1 MINRENI
8 YWIGG
13 SPCSGKSSIAELLC
27 SAFGFAYYKCDDHLE
42 RYIKIGADQNIE
54 IMKKYNTMNM
64 DQTWLERH
72 VEEQV
77 EDEIAF
83 YKEAFAIISND
94 IIKDFG
100 NRDVVVEGAAILPE
114 LIKANHIHV
123 KNYVCMVPTEDFQLE
138 NYKKREWVHDYLKP
152 CSNPDLAFE
161 NWMARDIR
169 FAERMLEKAKAYDMN
184 YIVVD
189 GSKSIEENYK
199 EVLKAFDLNN
209 KSVK

>member
-1 MINRENI
+1 
-8 YWIGG
+8 
-13 SPCSGKSSIAELLC
+13 
-27 SAFGFAYYKCDDHLE
+27 
-42 RYIKIGADQNIE
+42 
-54 IMKKYNTMNM
+54 
-64 DQTWLERH
+64 
-72 VEEQV
+72 
-77 EDEIAF
+77 
-83 YKEAFAIISND
+83 
-94 IIKDFG
+94 
-100 NRDVVVEGAAILPE
+100 
-114 LIKANHIHV
+114 
-123 KNYVCMVPTEDFQLE
+123 MVPTGDFQLE

>member
-1 MINRENI
+1 
-8 YWIGG
+8 
-13 SPCSGKSSIAELLC
+13 
-27 SAFGFAYYKCDDHLE
+27 
-42 RYIKIGADQNIE
+42 
-54 IMKKYNTMNM
+54 M
-64 DQTWLERH
+64 D
-72 VEEQV
+72 EQV
-77 EDEIAF
+77 EDEITF

-94 IIKDFG
+94 IIKDYE
-100 NRDVVVEGAAILPE
+100 NREVIVEGAAILPE
-114 LIKANHIHV
+114 LIKENHIHV

-169 FAERMLEKAKAYDMN
+169 FAARILEEAKAYDMN